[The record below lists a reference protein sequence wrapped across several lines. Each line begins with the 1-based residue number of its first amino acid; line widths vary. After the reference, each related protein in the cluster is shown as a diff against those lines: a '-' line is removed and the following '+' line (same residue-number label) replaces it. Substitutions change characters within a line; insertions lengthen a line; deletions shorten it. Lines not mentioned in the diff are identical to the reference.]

1 LQETLTFVIPSTSG
15 KLQFNWTSTGAS
27 GGTTSV
33 QSTVVVPAANGETIG
48 VRVTLN
54 ASTGDVKFYISTDD
68 GVTWTQLGATV
79 TGSATSIFGAGTMPL
94 TVGQAGATASPL
106 AGTIRRVEVRDGIDG
121 TIVANPDFAGDPT
134 NGDSVGNIWEVHGS
148 ESSYVYTPPS
158 LHGYAKLDGSNQPFT
173 GDVTVGTTGVDAR
186 VNLTRGFD
194 GSTIGHIGIDLDS
207 VGEGAAPYLMEIR
220 NTSGTGELR
229 LNQSGVSNPQGMTFY
244 TTNVKRMAITPS
256 GDVNIGEAVGAAT
269 TMDVPDEDGAGT
281 QEVRALTYPATITA
295 GGHGTFNG
303 VTVSAG
309 YDINAE
315 HAAGDTNTRYGVG
328 ALNPSATGTSNVAI
342 GYDVLKSLTTTS
354 GHTGVGFKSLNAV
367 TINHGNTALGR
378 YSGHSTTGGRGVFL
392 GDFSGMYATTQSLE
406 LFINSLDRTDR
417 AGDVTKSIIY
427 GKQAADVADQK
438 LTFNADVTANS
449 VTIPN
454 QSEPP
459 TPTGGGTMFVQDGA
473 LKFIG
478 SAGTI
483 TTIGQ
488 A

>member
-1 LQETLTFVIPSTSG
+1 
-15 KLQFNWTSTGAS
+15 
-27 GGTTSV
+27 
-33 QSTVVVPAANGETIG
+33 
-48 VRVTLN
+48 
-54 ASTGDVKFYISTDD
+54 
-68 GVTWTQLGATV
+68 
-79 TGSATSIFGAGTMPL
+79 
-94 TVGQAGATASPL
+94 
-106 AGTIRRVEVRDGIDG
+106 
-121 TIVANPDFAGDPT
+121 
-134 NGDSVGNIWEVHGS
+134 
-148 ESSYVYTPPS
+148 
-158 LHGYAKLDGSNQPFT
+158 
-173 GDVTVGTTGVDAR
+173 
-186 VNLTRGFD
+186 
-194 GSTIGHIGIDLDS
+194 
-207 VGEGAAPYLMEIR
+207 MEIR

-269 TMDVPDEDGAGT
+269 TADISDEDGVGT
-281 QEVRALTYPATITA
+281 QEIRALTYPATITA
-295 GGHGTFNG
+295 EGRGTFNELKISG
-303 VTVSAG
+303 ENNGSVGLGKGTLDNQGTNPVSRNTAVG
-309 YDINAE
+309 FFAAANNAE
-315 HAAGDTNTRYGVG
+315 GTENTSVGAYAGMGGSGLNLNACTFIGYQSGFNAGGSNNTGVGRSALSDTTGEGNTAIGSKAGQEADDRGTFVGHAAGHAAGYGSTLVG
-328 ALNPSATGTSNVAI
+328 FMAGTSSADALNV
-342 GYDVLKSLTTTS
+342 
-354 GHTGVGFKSLNAV
+354 
-367 TINHGNTALGR
+367 TALGYSAGR
-378 YSGHSTTGGRGVFL
+378 YSNNS
-392 GDFSGMYATTQSLE
+392 YE

-427 GKQAADVADQK
+427 GKQAEDVADQK